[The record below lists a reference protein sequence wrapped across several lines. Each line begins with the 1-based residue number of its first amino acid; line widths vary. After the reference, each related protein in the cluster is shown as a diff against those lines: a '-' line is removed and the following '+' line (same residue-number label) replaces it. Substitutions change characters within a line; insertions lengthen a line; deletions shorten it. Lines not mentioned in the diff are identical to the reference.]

1 MRTLRRN
8 KIRIYF
14 ANYRDKIP
22 LTDEYGNPSGEYEI
36 LYDNPTAIMA
46 NVSAARGEAT
56 TRQFGDD
63 EGYDRV
69 IVLDPRDVTDILAQF
84 GKFEPRSAVV
94 IKDDGDGNVSITSED
109 VKLAGDGNV
118 VIDMPPADYVPRGSK
133 FPMAASSIFW
143 IDTLPEIAEDGTTT
157 TPHDYI
163 VKQIATSLN
172 SVSIAV
178 SKVNVGG

>member
-8 KIRIYF
+8 QIRIFY
-14 ANYRDKIP
+14 ANYRRKDP
-22 LTDEYGNPSGEYEI
+22 LKDEYGNLTGEYAIAYENPVEI
-36 LYDNPTAIMA
+36 RA

-69 IVLDPRDVTDILAQF
+69 IVLGDP
-84 GKFEPRSAVV
+84 
-94 IKDDGDGNVSITSED
+94 
-109 VKLAGDGNV
+109 
-118 VIDMPPADYVPRGSK
+118 K
-133 FPMAASSIFW
+133 FPVTATSIFW
-143 IDTLPEIAEDGTTT
+143 IDTVPDIAEDGSTN

-163 VKQIATSLN
+163 VKQVATSLN

-178 SKVNVGG
+178 SKVNVSA